1 MAPDFWNDNRKA
13 QAQMQQLNA
22 LREEVS
28 TWESIATQL
37 NDLHG
42 LVELLEEEPDEEMQD
57 EVAQSLLS
65 LEEQVKKLQFAL
77 MLNGEHDE
85 KNAILSIHAGSGGVD
100 AQDWAEM
107 LLRMYLRW
115 AEHHHF
121 RTEVYDY
128 SEGEEAG
135 LKSTTVE
142 ITGRY
147 AYGYLRSEIGTH
159 RLIRLSPFDAAHRRH
174 TSFAKVEVL
183 PDIDDTIEITIRPD
197 DIETDTYRSTGA
209 GGQHVNK
216 TDSAVRI
223 RHLPSGIVVTC
234 QNERSQIQNR
244 EVAMKLL
251 RARLYEL
258 EQKKHEEE
266 TARLKGENVQAD
278 FGTQIRSVTVHP
290 YTIVKDHRTN
300 YETGNTEGY
309 LAGDVDPFIY
319 AYLQDKA
326 GGVMAARISHTFPS
340 VALQHEKNFHTQ
352 KTPQRGC
359 CGVFHRLPCT
369 YIERQGVRSVQNR
382 VALHNVQDNGV
393 YAEP

>member
-1 MAPDFWNDNRKA
+1 VSKKLWCDFDLANKATRINQLEDESMAPDFWSDNRKA
-13 QAQMQQLNA
+13 QAQMQQMNA

-28 TWESIATQL
+28 TWGEIAAQL
-37 NDLHG
+37 NDLHA
-42 LVELLEEEPDEEMQD
+42 LAELLEEEPDREMQD
-57 EVAQSLLS
+57 EVAQSLPP
-65 LEEQVKKLQFAL
+65 LEEQIKKLQFAL

-85 KNAILSIHAGSGGVD
+85 KNALLSIHAGSGGVD
-100 AQDWAEM
+100 AQDWAEIM
-107 LLRMYLRW
+107 LRMYLRW
-115 AEHHHF
+115 AERHHF
-121 RTEVYDY
+121 KTEVYDY
-128 SEGEEAG
+128 SEGDEAG

-183 PDIDDTIEITIRPD
+183 PDIDDTIEIIIRPD

-258 EQKKHEEE
+258 EQKKREEE

-300 YETGNTEGY
+300 YETGDTEGY
-309 LAGDVDPFIY
+309 LSGNVDPFIF

-326 GGVMAARISHTFPS
+326 GGVVAA
-340 VALQHEKNFHTQ
+340 E
-352 KTPQRGC
+352 
-359 CGVFHRLPCT
+359 
-369 YIERQGVRSVQNR
+369 
-382 VALHNVQDNGV
+382 
-393 YAEP
+393 

>member
-1 MAPDFWNDNRKA
+1 VANKATRINQLEDESMAPDFWNDNRKA
-13 QAQMQQLNA
+13 QMQMQQLNA

-28 TWESIATQL
+28 TWEGIATQL

-42 LVELLEEEPDEEMQD
+42 LVELLEEEPDEEMQA
-57 EVAQSLLS
+57 EVVQSLES
-65 LEEQVKKLQFAL
+65 LDEQVKKLQFAL

-107 LLRMYLRW
+107 MLRMYLRW

-128 SEGEEAG
+128 SEGDEAG

-223 RHLPSGIVVTC
+223 RHLPTGIVVTC

-290 YTIVKDHRTN
+290 YSIVKDHRTN

-319 AYLQDKA
+319 SYLQDKA
-326 GGVMAARISHTFPS
+326 GGV
-340 VALQHEKNFHTQ
+340 VATE
-352 KTPQRGC
+352 
-359 CGVFHRLPCT
+359 
-369 YIERQGVRSVQNR
+369 
-382 VALHNVQDNGV
+382 
-393 YAEP
+393 

>member
-1 MAPDFWNDNRKA
+1 VANKATRINQLEDESMAPDFWNDNRKA

-28 TWESIATQL
+28 TWEGIATQL

-57 EVAQSLLS
+57 EVAQSLHS
-65 LEEQVKKLQFAL
+65 LDEQVKKLQFAL

-85 KNAILSIHAGSGGVD
+85 KNALLSIHAGSGGVD
-100 AQDWAEM
+100 AQDWAEIM
-107 LLRMYLRW
+107 LRMYLRW
-115 AEHHHF
+115 AEQHHF

-128 SEGEEAG
+128 SEGDEAG

-258 EQKKHEEE
+258 EQKKHAEE

-290 YTIVKDHRTN
+290 YSIVKDHRTN

-326 GGVMAARISHTFPS
+326 GGVVAA
-340 VALQHEKNFHTQ
+340 E
-352 KTPQRGC
+352 
-359 CGVFHRLPCT
+359 
-369 YIERQGVRSVQNR
+369 
-382 VALHNVQDNGV
+382 
-393 YAEP
+393 

>member
-1 MAPDFWNDNRKA
+1 VSKKLWCVFDLANKATRINQLEDESMAPDFWNDNRKA
-13 QAQMQQLNA
+13 QAQMQQMNA

-28 TWESIATQL
+28 TWEDIAAQL
-37 NDLHG
+37 NDLHA
-42 LVELLEEEPDEEMQD
+42 LAVLLEEEPDREMQD
-57 EVAQSLLS
+57 EVAQSLPP
-65 LEEQVKKLQFAL
+65 LEEQIKKLQFAL
-77 MLNGEHDE
+77 MLNGEHDA
-85 KNAILSIHAGSGGVD
+85 KNALLSIHAGSGGVD
-100 AQDWAEM
+100 AQDWAEIM
-107 LLRMYLRW
+107 LRMYLRW
-115 AEHHHF
+115 AERHHF
-121 RTEVYDY
+121 KTEVYDY
-128 SEGEEAG
+128 SEGDEAG

-223 RHLPSGIVVTC
+223 RHIPSGIVVTC

-258 EQKKHEEE
+258 EQKKREEE

-300 YETGNTEGY
+300 YETGDTEGY
-309 LAGDVDPFIY
+309 LSGNVDPFIF
-319 AYLQDKA
+319 AYLHDKA
-326 GGVMAARISHTFPS
+326 GGVIAA
-340 VALQHEKNFHTQ
+340 E
-352 KTPQRGC
+352 
-359 CGVFHRLPCT
+359 
-369 YIERQGVRSVQNR
+369 
-382 VALHNVQDNGV
+382 
-393 YAEP
+393 